1 MELISKEDPRYF
13 SQTSDIPYDR
23 HHYRIVCQNKSFVV
37 ESWDEVQEYWWNN
50 CHSPWFEG
58 TVVHVI
64 DKPKPKNNLKV
75 LNEFISRRKNHRF
88 GVDYLCVFC
97 YTTCINLLRCDN
109 AHYC

>member
-1 MELISKEDPRYF
+1 MLKWEKNGEQKKMTEWIAKEDPRYF
-13 SQTSDIPYDR
+13 SQTSDKPYDR

-64 DKPKPKNNLKV
+64 DKPKLKKQPKGFKW
-75 LNEFISRRKNHRF
+75 I
-88 GVDYLCVFC
+88 Y
-97 YTTCINLLRCDN
+97 
-109 AHYC
+109 